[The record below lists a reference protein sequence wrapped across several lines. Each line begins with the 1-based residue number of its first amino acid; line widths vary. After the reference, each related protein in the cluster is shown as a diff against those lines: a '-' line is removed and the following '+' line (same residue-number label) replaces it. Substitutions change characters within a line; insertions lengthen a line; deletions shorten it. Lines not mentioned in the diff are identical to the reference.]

1 MVISLCPCHAECQ
14 VLQHRA
20 SDHNSERATFAIPGG
35 DLNIRSSAPEAYYSI
50 RDLIGINLL
59 PKPIC
64 DALIESYFV
73 TVHWFSLVVHEPS
86 FRKRYQAVSTS
97 GQARANDRPFL
108 LLLIMML
115 ALSCQYADG
124 FVDHELCQGLDLT
137 TIRTE
142 YLKVVRQN
150 FMDLLD
156 EDSLEFV
163 QICTLLGSYWLYW
176 GKPRSSFT
184 ILGACVKAAQAI
196 YLHRRSN
203 SRYFQNGI
211 YPVEE
216 RKRVW
221 WTIYTWDRS
230 VMLCYIC
237 NNSGA
242 DIVKVRN
249 NRVRPADGYQ

>member
-1 MVISLCPCHAECQ
+1 M
-14 VLQHRA
+14 
-20 SDHNSERATFAIPGG
+20 
-35 DLNIRSSAPEAYYSI
+35 

-59 PKPIC
+59 PKRTC
-64 DALIESYFV
+64 DALIEAYFV

-86 FRKRYQAVSTS
+86 FRKRYEAISTS
-97 GQARANDRPFL
+97 GEARPNDKPFIL
-108 LLLIMML
+108 LLLMMI

-124 FVDHELCQGLDLT
+124 FVHEEAHRGLDLT

-176 GKPRSSFT
+176 GKPRSSFS
-184 ILGACVKAAQAI
+184 ILGACVKSAQAI

-203 SRYFQNGI
+203 SRFLQHSI
-211 YPVEE
+211 HPVEE

-221 WTIYTWDRS
+221 WTIYTWDR
-230 VMLCYIC
+230 
-237 NNSGA
+237 
-242 DIVKVRN
+242 
-249 NRVRPADGYQ
+249 